1 MAADPPR
8 PSSKQGALEAAGRE
22 LREAQRTDQNELLAA
37 QQSLR
42 RAQHARDRA
51 VDDAR
56 RRLRAA
62 HQAKLGSATVEAAH
76 NALVAAQ
83 RDRHGVEE
91 ALPLLRRL
99 ADVVEDD
106 EEVLD
111 MAPAVC
117 GGHDGVVVAT
127 DRRIL
132 FLALRRTLSQSY
144 RQIASVN
151 VKGRHLRA
159 RLIVATC
166 DDKLVIGGL
175 KPPRAA
181 ALAELISQ
189 RQQWR

>member
-37 QQSLR
+37 QRSLR
-42 RAQHARDRA
+42 RAQRARDRA

-62 HQAKLGSATVEAAH
+62 HQAKLGSGTVEAAQ

-117 GGHDGVVVAT
+117 GGHDGIVVAT
-127 DRRIL
+127 DRRML
-132 FLALRRTLSQSY
+132 FMALRRTLSQSY
-144 RQIASVN
+144 RQIASVK
-151 VKGRHLRA
+151 VKGRHFRA
-159 RLIVATC
+159 RLIVATS

-175 KPPRAA
+175 KPSRAA